1 MENNNLTP
9 QKNDTPIRIL
19 IAEDDFTSRNILA
32 ALLRKSGYDVL
43 ETCNGAE
50 ALAEMQKTDAPK
62 LVILDWMMPELDGLE
77 VCRRIREVETSDPPY
92 IIMLTI
98 KEEKTY
104 IVAGLNAGADD
115 YLAKPF
121 NPGELQARLKVG
133 CRTLKMRSQLNAK
146 ILELSQAAEH
156 IKILQ
161 GIIPIC
167 SFCKKIRDDQ
177 GSWDQME
184 AYISQRSEAEFSH
197 GVCPECMKKHYPEYC
212 DKQDSGD
219 ETIE

>member
-1 MENNNLTP
+1 M
-9 QKNDTPIRIL
+9 RIL

-32 ALLRKSGYDVL
+32 ALLRKSGYDVIA
-43 ETCNGAE
+43 TCNGTE
-50 ALAEMQKTDAPK
+50 ALAKMQKTDAPK

-77 VCRRIREVETSDPPY
+77 VCSRIREIETSDPPY

-98 KEEKTY
+98 KDEKNHV
-104 IVAGLNAGADD
+104 IAGLNAGADD

-133 CRTLKMRSQLNAK
+133 CRTLKMQSQLNAK
-146 ILELSQAAEH
+146 ISELSQAAEH
-156 IKILQ
+156 IKTLQ

-212 DKQDSGD
+212 DNQDSKD
-219 ETIE
+219 ETVTEG